1 VSYILDEMS
10 PSSDFGSPGTWTFL
24 SNYTHVLVC
33 LARNPDTRLRDIAT
47 SVGITERAAQRI
59 VGDLE
64 AAGVITRTKDGRRNH
79 YEIELDAPLRHPLEC
94 NSTVGNLLSL
104 FLEPREARA
113 LGLRSRAR
121 ARARSA

>member
-1 VSYILDEMS
+1 MSYILDAMS
-10 PSSDFGSPGTWTFL
+10 TSSDSVSSGSWTFL

-33 LARNPDTRLRDIAT
+33 LARNPDTRLRDIAAN
-47 SVGITERAAQRI
+47 VGITERAAQRI

-64 AAGVITRTKDGRRNH
+64 EAGVITRTRDGRRNH

-94 NSTVGNLLSL
+94 NTSVGNLLSL

-113 LGLRSRAR
+113 LGLRAR
-121 ARARSA
+121 PRTRSA

>member
-1 VSYILDEMS
+1 MSYILDGMS
-10 PSSDFGSPGTWTFL
+10 ASSDSGAPGAWTFL

-33 LARNPDTRLRDIAT
+33 LARNPDTRLRDISA

-64 AAGVITRTKDGRRNH
+64 AAGVITRTKEGRRNH
-79 YEIELDAPLRHPLEC
+79 YEVEIDAPLRHPLEC
-94 NSTVGNLLSL
+94 TATVGNLLSL

-113 LGLRSRAR
+113 LGLRSRM
-121 ARARSA
+121 RARSA

>member
-1 VSYILDEMS
+1 MTA
-10 PSSDFGSPGTWTFL
+10 SSDSGAPGAWTFL

-33 LARNPDTRLRDIAT
+33 LARNPDTRLRDISAN
-47 SVGITERAAQRI
+47 VGITERAAQRI

-64 AAGVITRTKDGRRNH
+64 AAGVITRRKDGRRNH

-94 NSTVGNLLSL
+94 NTTVGNLLSL
-104 FLEPREARA
+104 FLDPKEARA

-121 ARARSA
+121 ARSA